1 MYRSVE
7 DFVADWKYEIEAT
20 ESLLGE
26 LTDASLSRKVYRKG
40 RTLGF
45 IAWHLTISIV
55 EMMAQAE
62 VNVESPSDLQADP
75 PETADEIRIAYSK
88 ASISTLKQIGR
99 KWLDSELE
107 MEVNIY
113 GDTWTRGKVLSN
125 LILHQAHHR
134 GQMTVLMRQAGL
146 KVTGIYGPAKEEW
159 SSMGRLP
166 MK

>member
-7 DFVADWKYEIEAT
+7 DFVADWKYEIDAT
-20 ESLLGE
+20 ETLLGE
-26 LTDASLSRKVYRKG
+26 LTDASLSRKVYKKG
-40 RTLGF
+40 RTLGY
-45 IAWHLTISIV
+45 IAWHLTITIV
-55 EMMAQAE
+55 QTMAQAG
-62 VNVESPSDLQADP
+62 VKVESPPDLQSDA

-88 ASISTLKQIGR
+88 TSISALKQIGR

-107 MEVNIY
+107 MEVTMY
-113 GDTWTRGKVLSN
+113 GTTLTRGKLLSS

-159 SSMGRLP
+159 SSMGMQP